1 MPTEEEIAALLQQY
15 YADEKA
21 KYGLV
26 PEEMQA
32 NNQSAAPAVNIPLG
46 GGVSVNPT
54 LGYQNGMVVP
64 GLEARGDDLSGYANV
79 GMGGL
84 TPQAVNAGISGD
96 RGNLNANIPLSNP
109 AGFNIRGEMD
119 LDTKRKVALAL
130 ELTPMESAV
139 YLGVNI
145 PL

>member
-32 NNQSAAPAVNIPLG
+32 NNLAAAPALSIPLG
-46 GGVSVNPT
+46 GGNSVSPT
-54 LGYQNGMVVP
+54 LGYQGGMVAP
-64 GLEARGDDLSGYANV
+64 GIEGRLGDVSGYANAEFNK
-79 GMGGL
+79 MG
-84 TPQAVNAGISGD
+84 PQAVNAGIGGD
-96 RGNLNANIPLSNP
+96 RFGVDANIPLSNP
-109 AGFNIRGEMD
+109 TRFNIRGEMD

>member
-15 YADEKA
+15 YVDEKA

-96 RGNLNANIPLSNP
+96 RGS
-109 AGFNIRGEMD
+109 
-119 LDTKRKVALAL
+119 
-130 ELTPMESAV
+130 
-139 YLGVNI
+139 LGVNI
-145 PL
+145 PISNPEALRLSGETDIAGNIITADWTPMLKALLFQLQRRF

>member
-1 MPTEEEIAALLQQY
+1 MPTQEELYKQIIERYFVDNPQEEDQSNTAAGLVSQNYIRPTISQNR
-15 YADEKA
+15 
-21 KYGLV
+21 YGLAG
-26 PEEMQA
+26 Q
-32 NNQSAAPAVNIPLG
+32 LG
-46 GGVSVNPT
+46 
-54 LGYQNGMVVP
+54 
-64 GLEARGDDLSGYANV
+64 DISGYANV

-84 TPQAVNAGISGD
+84 TPQAVNAGISGEMGSLD
-96 RGNLNANIPLSNP
+96 ANIPLSNP
-109 AGFNIRGEMD
+109 TRFNIRGEMD